1 MNTLGHPVCAIGI
14 YIFWWHKPLDVEQ
27 PISIKGKDAEQL
39 LAFFWMTT
47 DGLPVAYRGEN
58 KCVAEM
64 RYLSICSDGD
74 NQPPIGQMWNKPS
87 PDKTA
92 KSGRYL
98 NRPSASEQLSN
109 ILIMNQ
115 SPWRSRFAKSKA
127 RDVEMRLPPTKLSK
141 GKKLAS
147 TSIRNEHEDIVLE
160 QEDVW
165 RWKLAEDLLTEDS
178 LRRSDNDWQATITDR
193 SQNWPSI
200 DIDPKNID
208 WSLFLAFNVSGIMYG
223 GLHVLA
229 WNAKFA
235 TCLQKLLWQ
244 FASMIVITF
253 VPAST
258 VVVLAE
264 KLMFT
269 LVKAKTVGH
278 KPTEGFYVL
287 LYHFKIWLIFFILA
301 LLAYL
306 WDRVY
311 LVVECFISLFH
322 SPVEVYNLPKWSAY
336 VPHIT

>member
-1 MNTLGHPVCAIGI
+1 
-14 YIFWWHKPLDVEQ
+14 
-27 PISIKGKDAEQL
+27 
-39 LAFFWMTT
+39 
-47 DGLPVAYRGEN
+47 
-58 KCVAEM
+58 M
-64 RYLSICSDGD
+64 R
-74 NQPPIGQMWNKPS
+74 NKPS

-98 NRPSASEQLSN
+98 NRPSASEQLSK

-115 SPWRSRFAKSKA
+115 SPWRLRFAKSKA
-127 RDVEMRLPPTKLSK
+127 RDVEMRLSPTKLSK

-147 TSIRNEHEDIVLE
+147 TGIRNEHEDIVLE

-193 SQNWPSI
+193 SKNWPSI

-235 TCLQKLLWQ
+235 TGLQNLLWQ

-287 LYHFKIWLIFFILA
+287 LYRFKIWLIFFILA

-306 WDRVY
+306 WARVY